1 MTWPL
6 KEKLQQTLKREQ
18 GACVFAPGSRT
29 GFALVYPNTYHVGMS
44 NLGFHIIYQ
53 QINNRPD
60 TACERLFMPDAKT
73 MQEYIRTNTPLM
85 TLETQRPL
93 YEFPLIGFA
102 VSFELDYFNL
112 LAILSQGK
120 VPLFS
125 ADRMDED
132 PIIIIG
138 GPCATFNPEP
148 IADFIDIAI
157 VGEGEEIIQEVLNTF
172 YEARS
177 LSLSREETLLRF
189 AGLEGVY
196 VPRFYKPVYSENGTI
211 KKIERHTLAP
221 STIRRR
227 WVKNLDDFP
236 AQTAVITSE
245 TEFGDM
251 FLIEVARGCGRH
263 CRFCMAGYCFRRP
276 RIRSAEKV
284 RQAVTLASKYK
295 RKVGLVGAAVSDHPD
310 IDALCRIILELGMGM
325 SVASLRAD
333 SLSQT
338 LVDALAVSG
347 HKTITL
353 APEAASSR
361 MRQVINKGI
370 TDEHLFNAVSMAIK
384 AGIPHV
390 RLYIMIGLPFEEEAD
405 IEAIISMAI
414 SIKRHMENQGSSGRL
429 TLSINPFIPKPFTP
443 FQWVPM
449 APVKEVEAKLKTI
462 HTGLKRERNIEVLAE
477 TPKES
482 YIQGILARGDRQLSQ
497 VLAEAHRLGGVKGWK
512 QALREYDISS
522 ESYLY
527 RQRKFDE
534 CLPWQNLDM
543 GLEPGYLQA
552 ELEKAVVGAHTPACM
567 PGCKRCGVCQ

>member
-1 MTWPL
+1 MTWQL

-53 QINNRPD
+53 QINNRLD
-60 TACERLFMPDAKT
+60 TACERLFLPDAKT

-85 TLETQRPL
+85 TIETQRPL

-102 VSFELDYFNL
+102 VSFEMDYFNL
-112 LAILSQGK
+112 LAILSQGR

-125 ADRMDED
+125 ADRVDED

-148 IADFIDIAI
+148 IADFIDVAI
-157 VGEGEEIIQEVLNTF
+157 VGEGEEIIQEVLHAF
-172 YEARS
+172 YEARG
-177 LSLSREETLLRF
+177 LSLSREETLLRL
-189 AGLEGVY
+189 AEVDGVY
-196 VPRFYKPVYSENGTI
+196 VPRFYKPVHNEDGTI
-211 KKIERHTLAP
+211 GEIERHP
-221 STIRRR
+221 QVPDTIRRR
-227 WVKNLDDFP
+227 WIKNLDDFP
-236 AQTAVITSE
+236 AQTAIVTSE
-245 TEFGDM
+245 TEFGEM
-251 FLIEVARGCGRH
+251 FLLEVARGCGRH

-276 RIRSAEKV
+276 RVRSIEKV
-284 RQAVTLASKYK
+284 RQAVDLARKYK
-295 RKVGLVGAAVSDHPD
+295 NKVGLVGAAVSDHPD
-310 IDALCRIILELGMGM
+310 IDALCRLILDADMGM

-338 LVDALAVSG
+338 LVDALAASG

-353 APEAASSR
+353 APEAASAR

-370 TDEHLFNAVSMAIK
+370 TDEHLFNAISMAIK

-390 RLYIMIGLPFEEEAD
+390 RLYIMVGLPFEEEAD
-405 IEAIISMAI
+405 VEAIISMAI
-414 SIKRHMENQGSSGRL
+414 SVKRYMESQGSSGRL

-449 APVKEVEAKLKTI
+449 APMKEVEVKLKAI
-462 HTGLKRERNIEVLAE
+462 QSRLKRERNIEVLAE

-482 YIQGILARGDRQLSQ
+482 YIQGVLSRGDRRLSP

-512 QALREYDISS
+512 QALKEYDINS
-522 ESYLY
+522 EFYLY
-527 RQRKFDE
+527 RQRDFDE
-534 CLPWQNLDM
+534 LLPWQSLDM
-543 GLEPGYLQA
+543 GLMPGYLQT
-552 ELEKAVVGAHTPACM
+552 ELEKAAAGVHTPSCM